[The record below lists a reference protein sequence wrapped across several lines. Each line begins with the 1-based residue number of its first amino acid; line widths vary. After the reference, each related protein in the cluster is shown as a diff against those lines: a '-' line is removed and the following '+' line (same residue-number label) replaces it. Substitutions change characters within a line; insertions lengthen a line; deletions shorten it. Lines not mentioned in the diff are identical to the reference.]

1 LSRNAFLDRP
11 GRSSPKRC
19 CLVTIMGTTPSPA
32 STTGLAGTV
41 ADSSTADS
49 STVDA
54 KRTLWS
60 TCVAHALH
68 DGYTDLIYVMLP
80 VWQAEFGLG
89 YGTLAAVRGLYVGA
103 MASLQLPAGR
113 LAERFGGRA
122 ILVLGTALAAVGYGL
137 AGLSGGLV
145 GLCAALTLAGC
156 GSSTQHPIASGAVAR
171 AYGKN
176 ARGPLGIYNFAGDLG
191 KATLPAATSLV
202 LMFMPWRDALWIVSA
217 LGIAVAAG
225 VAFFLPTIARPS
237 PKAGKTQDTAHDDTA
252 HAGRGGFALLFL
264 IGVLDSGV
272 RMGLLTFLPFLL
284 KAKGASLST
293 VGLALALVFIG
304 GAAGK
309 FTCGWL
315 GARFGVLWTVLATE
329 GGTAACIVAVVV
341 SPLLISLPLLPLLGI
356 MLNGTSSVLYG
367 TVPELAPS
375 HRTERAFALFYTG
388 TIGSGAVAPVIFGIL
403 GDKVGVDW
411 ATMATAM
418 TALAVFPLAF
428 ALAPHLAPDQ
438 AGPPSVADEAID

>member
-1 LSRNAFLDRP
+1 MPRE
-11 GRSSPKRC
+11 SS
-19 CLVTIMGTTPSPA
+19 L
-32 STTGLAGTV
+32 
-41 ADSSTADS
+41 
-49 STVDA
+49 
-54 KRTLWS
+54 
-60 TCVAHALH
+60 
-68 DGYTDLIYVMLP
+68 
-80 VWQAEFGLG
+80 
-89 YGTLAAVRGLYVGA
+89 
-103 MASLQLPAGR
+103 
-113 LAERFGGRA
+113 RA
-122 ILVLGTALAAVGYGL
+122 N
-137 AGLSGGLV
+137 
-145 GLCAALTLAGC
+145 
-156 GSSTQHPIASGAVAR
+156 
-171 AYGKN
+171 GKN

-191 KATLPAATSLV
+191 KATLPAATSVV

-217 LGIAVAAG
+217 LGVAVAAG

-237 PKAGKTQDTAHDDTA
+237 PKAGKTYDIA

-293 VGLALALVFIG
+293 IGLALALVFIG

-341 SPLLISLPLLPLLGI
+341 SPLAISLPLLPLLGI

-367 TVPELAPS
+367 TVPELAPA

-388 TIGSGAVAPVIFGIL
+388 TIGSGALAPVIFGIL
-403 GDKVGVDW
+403 GDKLGLNW

-418 TALAVFPLAF
+418 TALAVCPLAF
-428 ALAPHLAPDQ
+428 ALAPRLARN
-438 AGPPSVADEAID
+438 AADV